1 MAKPSNYRETHTLVE
16 DVTYQHADK
25 AGGATHASEGILR
38 QGRVVW
44 SQGQAQQ
51 ASNALESVT
60 VYAEGVGLIDL
71 PADVLSGDRLTSLR
85 R

>member
-1 MAKPSNYRETHTLVE
+1 MAKPGNYRETHTLVE

-44 SQGQAQQ
+44 SQGQAEPVQD
-51 ASNALESVT
+51 ARERVT

-71 PADVLSGDRLTSLR
+71 PADVLSGDRLTGLR

>member
-25 AGGATHASEGILR
+25 SGGATYASEGILR

-44 SQGQAQQ
+44 SQGQVERAPD
-51 ASNALESVT
+51 ALQSVT

-71 PADVLSGDRLTSLR
+71 PKEVLSDDRLTSLR